1 MFLLGILLGC
11 VEPETEYVTETETVT
26 IEEGLCAS
34 ILGHQPCDFAT
45 FDENGS
51 EVYFSDLMGKPVILD
66 LSTMW
71 CGPCNVAAEDV
82 QAVQNAYPGVT
93 YLTILIENFEGEAPI
108 YTDLQDWEILHNITT
123 APTWGGSRDLV
134 TADPIETAGEFFLG
148 GWPTFY
154 FLDEELRV
162 VGYQRGFDQS
172 AIEAWAQSL
181 TNQ

>member
-1 MFLLGILLGC
+1 MFLLGILLAC

-71 CGPCNVAAEDV
+71 CGPCNVAAEEV
-82 QAVQNAYPGVT
+82 QAVQNAYPGLT
-93 YLTILIENFEGEAPI
+93 YLTVLIENFEGDAPI
-108 YTDLQDWEILHNITT
+108 YTDLQDW
-123 APTWGGSRDLV
+123 
-134 TADPIETAGEFFLG
+134 
-148 GWPTFY
+148 
-154 FLDEELRV
+154 
-162 VGYQRGFDQS
+162 
-172 AIEAWAQSL
+172 
-181 TNQ
+181 